1 MKEIY
6 RSGDLGKVG
15 LLADRL
21 RAEGVEVF
29 IRNENLSVTD
39 AQIPD
44 FFPAICVVNEAGGRD
59 CFEVFEGVHGRGK
72 ASHGCG
78 LEVWDSCGEAVPDS
92 MSECWSC
99 QTKRPAVAGVE

>member
-44 FFPAICVVNEAGGRD
+44 FFPAICVVNEQEEETAVK
-59 CFEVFEGVHGRGK
+59 FLKVFMAEENVPF
-72 ASHGCG
+72 GCG
-78 LEVWDSCGEAVPDS
+78 LEV
-92 MSECWSC
+92 
-99 QTKRPAVAGVE
+99 